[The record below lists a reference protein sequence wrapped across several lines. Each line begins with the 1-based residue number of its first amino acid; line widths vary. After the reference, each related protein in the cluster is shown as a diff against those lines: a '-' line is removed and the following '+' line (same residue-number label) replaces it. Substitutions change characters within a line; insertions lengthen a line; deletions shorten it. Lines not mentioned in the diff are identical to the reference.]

1 MVADRL
7 DNTDAAGREAE
18 AFRAMRDTVPPLV
31 LPPLMAPT
39 AGAFA
44 AATVLGLGFANQIA
58 GAYLGFLK
66 GAVETTRLMADVM
79 GAPDAER
86 LPETNEP
93 VSSTTAA
100 PAEGA
105 NVVTLKPV
113 RKSAAEAVK
122 PAARK
127 PAAKPVGEKKAVARK
142 GSVPAQSKAEAAVA
156 GLRQL
161 PGVGPKLESLLKAR
175 GLGTLAAIAAL
186 TPVEAEALD
195 RDIGLDG
202 RIIRDGWVERAAVLT
217 RG

>member
-1 MVADRL
+1 MVADRV
-7 DNTDAAGREAE
+7 DNTGAAEREAE
-18 AFRAMRDTVPPLV
+18 AFRAMRDSVPPLV

-86 LPETNEP
+86 LPETDEP
-93 VSSTTAA
+93 VSTATAA
-100 PAEGA
+100 PVTGG
-105 NVVTLKPV
+105 NVVALKPV
-113 RKSAAEAVK
+113 RKSAAVASK

-127 PAAKPVGEKKAVARK
+127 PAAKPVGEKKALVRKVTAPVQARVEAP
-142 GSVPAQSKAEAAVA
+142 GS

-175 GLGTLAAIAAL
+175 GLGTLEAIAAL
-186 TPVEAEALD
+186 TSDQADALD
-195 RDIGLDG
+195 KEIGLDG
-202 RIIRDGWVERAAVLT
+202 RIIRDGWVEKAAALS